1 MSRPPDPTLEDRI
14 LTAASRLWKIGGEKA
29 LTLRA
34 VAVAAGSNTPAVYR
48 RFRDRDAI
56 LRALLQRTKLKLFKH
71 LKAASTVED
80 ACERYVNFA
89 VRNPHEYQL
98 YYLHEHRLFASI
110 KPPPRA
116 TLNQVLQENRP
127 VVDFMKGKLAAQL
140 GGDPDRHTHLVLSLW
155 AMLHGT
161 ATLLIGKT
169 ILPQHAAEMRE
180 ACRTSVEILLREDR
194 RSPTKVT

>member
-1 MSRPPDPTLEDRI
+1 
-14 LTAASRLWKIGGEKA
+14 
-29 LTLRA
+29 
-34 VAVAAGSNTPAVYR
+34 
-48 RFRDRDAI
+48 
-56 LRALLQRTKLKLFKH
+56 
-71 LKAASTVED
+71 
-80 ACERYVNFA
+80 
-89 VRNPHEYQL
+89 
-98 YYLHEHRLFASI
+98 LFASI
-110 KPPPRA
+110 KSPPRA

-169 ILPQHAAEMRE
+169 IMPQHAAEMRE

-194 RSPTKVT
+194 RRPH